1 MSVNVLR
8 DPLQGYDLKV
18 TVVEPAD
25 GTASGAGA
33 RLLGSFNTFMWR
45 LVNQT
50 EAYISLNQRIP
61 RMLDGEVL
69 VVWSLDQG
77 LVNMDVVSRTF
88 GKPFADSFGD
98 TDARKTLQPRQKRFN
113 LVCQANM
120 ADFTPGEAGFRE
132 EGSGVSLTRIEL
144 KMARVDT
151 LTFGVAPG
159 RAVAANSWQGTAEGV
174 DDTPAKATQSNAGTQ
189 GDIESNLA

>member
-1 MSVNVLR
+1 MTVSVLR
-8 DPLQGYDLKV
+8 DPLQGYDIKV
-18 TVVEPAD
+18 SVTGPAD
-25 GTASGAGA
+25 GKNSGTGT
-33 RLLGSFNTFMWR
+33 RLVGIFNTFMWR

-77 LVNMDVVSRTF
+77 LINMDVVKNTF
-88 GKPFADSFGD
+88 GEGFATDFAGD
-98 TDARKTLQPRQKRFN
+98 DARSKVQRRQVRFN
-113 LVCQANM
+113 LLCQQGTINEQL
-120 ADFTPGEAGFRE
+120 GE
-132 EGSGVSLTRIEL
+132 EGFQNDGRGLTSIEL

-174 DDTPAKATQSNAGTQ
+174 DDGTPAT
-189 GDIESNLA
+189 

>member
-1 MSVNVLR
+1 MTVSVLR
-8 DPLQGYDLKV
+8 DPLQGYDIKV
-18 TVVEPAD
+18 SVTEPAD
-25 GTASGAGA
+25 GNNSGTGS
-33 RLLGSFNTFMWR
+33 RLLGIFNTFMWR

-77 LVNMDVVSRTF
+77 LVNMKVIENTF
-88 GKPFADSFGD
+88 GGAFATSFAGD
-98 TDARKTLQPRQKRFN
+98 DARSHVQPRQKRFN
-113 LVCQANM
+113 LVCEQQLVA
-120 ADFTPGEAGFRE
+120 GEVTGEEGFRS
-132 EGSGVSLTRIEL
+132 EGRKTTRIEL

-174 DDTPAKATQSNAGTQ
+174 NDQPVTK
-189 GDIESNLA
+189 

>member
-1 MSVNVLR
+1 MPNVLR

-18 TVVEPAD
+18 TVVEPKD
-25 GTASGAGA
+25 GNGSGSGE
-33 RLLGSFNTFMWR
+33 RLLGKFNTFMWR

-50 EAYISLNQRIP
+50 EAYISLNERIP

-77 LVNMDVVSRTF
+77 LINMDVVSNTF
-88 GKPFADSFGD
+88 GSSFAEKFAGE
-98 TDARKTLQPRQKRFN
+98 TARTGAVQPRQKRFN
-113 LVCQANM
+113 LICTGSLVSG
-120 ADFTPGEAGFRE
+120 TVTGE
-132 EGSGVSLTRIEL
+132 EGFQLGGDLLPDVKIEL

-174 DDTPAKATQSNAGTQ
+174 DDGTT
-189 GDIESNLA
+189 

>member
-1 MSVNVLR
+1 MAVNVLR
-8 DPLQGYDLKV
+8 DPLQGYDIKV
-18 TVVEPAD
+18 TVVEPMD
-25 GTASGAGA
+25 GTGTGSGDRLVGA
-33 RLLGSFNTFMWR
+33 FNTFMWR

-77 LVNMDVVSRTF
+77 LIDMDVISNTF
-88 GKPFADSFGD
+88 GNAFAVSFGAE
-98 TDARKTLQPRQKRFN
+98 DARSAVTPRQKRFN
-113 LVCQANM
+113 LKCIASSTVAGGSIPSN
-120 ADFTPGEAGFRE
+120 TPWGEQGFRDDGAKPE
-132 EGSGVSLTRIEL
+132 VSIEL

-174 DDTPAKATQSNAGTQ
+174 DDGTAAT
-189 GDIESNLA
+189 

>member
-1 MSVNVLR
+1 MPINMIR
-8 DPLQGYDLKV
+8 DPLQGYDIQVEV
-18 TVVEPAD
+18 TEPKD
-25 GTASGAGA
+25 GNESGAGS
-33 RLLGSFNTFMWR
+33 RLLGKFNTFMWR

-50 EAYISLNQRIP
+50 EAYISLNERIP

-77 LVNMDVVSRTF
+77 LINMDVVSNTF
-88 GKPFADSFGD
+88 GKDFATSFAGS
-98 TDARKTLQPRQKRFN
+98 DARAKVQPRQKRFN
-113 LVCQANM
+113 LVCKGTLASG
-120 ADFTPGEAGFRE
+120 TTTGE
-132 EGSGVSLTRIEL
+132 EGFQLGGTEKRPGVKIEL

-174 DDTPAKATQSNAGTQ
+174 DDGT
-189 GDIESNLA
+189 SVT